1 MFVAV
6 KVIIT
11 KALEIKAILLATL
24 LLFNTGTK
32 PYKAIQIPFTSIAKS
47 KLYKMSLTIY
57 ILLVFSTFS
66 MFD

>member
-11 KALEIKAILLATL
+11 KTLEIKAINLATL
-24 LLFNTGTK
+24 LFLKTK
-32 PYKAIQIPFTSIAKS
+32 PYKSIQIPFTSIAKS
-47 KLYKMSLTIY
+47 KLYKMSLTIS